1 MHDILLVEDDRI
13 TSKLI
18 QKYIRDL
25 GYRVAA
31 AVASGEEALRQIEIH
46 EPDLILMDINLQGEF
61 DGIEYAKNINFRFAT
76 PFVYIT
82 SSSDISTIERAKESN
97 AYGYIIKPFDKKDL
111 RAVIEMAL
119 LRYNLDMKMQESEN
133 RVSTILNTIID
144 AVVVYDESGKIDYV
158 NDSSAILLG
167 RNKSELMG
175 RPISEIIKI
184 SIDPKMEGEG
194 FSPMSM
200 SYVEF
205 NNYLTTGTGKIPV
218 DFTSTPIRG
227 DDGRK
232 KGAVLLIKNITQQVE
247 YDKKIKE
254 SLEALLR
261 TMYGTIEAMTKAV
274 ETRDPYTAGHQK
286 KVADIA
292 REIAKKMGLSREVI
306 ESVNLAGQIHDL
318 GKIAVPA
325 EILSKPGR
333 ISESEFNLIKSHPQL
348 GYDILKNIDFPW
360 PIAEIVLPHHEK
372 LDGSGYPR
380 GLKGDEIIIE
390 ARILAVS
397 DIVEAMASHRPYRA
411 ALGIDLAL
419 EEINRLAGTG
429 LDRDVV
435 AACVKIFEDEN
446 CLIHF

>member
-1 MHDILLVEDDRI
+1 
-13 TSKLI
+13 
-18 QKYIRDL
+18 
-25 GYRVAA
+25 
-31 AVASGEEALRQIEIH
+31 
-46 EPDLILMDINLQGEF
+46 
-61 DGIEYAKNINFRFAT
+61 
-76 PFVYIT
+76 
-82 SSSDISTIERAKESN
+82 
-97 AYGYIIKPFDKKDL
+97 
-111 RAVIEMAL
+111 
-119 LRYNLDMKMQESEN
+119 MKMQESEN

-144 AVVVYDESGKIDYV
+144 SVVVYDENGKIDYV

-167 RNKSELMG
+167 KSKSELMG

-184 SIDPKMEGEG
+184 SVDPKMEGEG

-205 NNYLTTGTGKIPV
+205 NNYLTTGAGKIPV

-227 DDGRK
+227 EDGRK

-292 REIAKKMGLSREVI
+292 REIAKKMGLSREII

-360 PIAEIVLPHHEK
+360 PIAEIVLQHHEK
-372 LDGSGYPR
+372 LDGTGYPR

-419 EEINRLAGTG
+419 EEVTRLAGTG
-429 LDRDVV
+429 LDGNVV
-435 AACVKIFEDEN
+435 EACVKIFEDEN

>member
-1 MHDILLVEDDRI
+1 MREILLVEDDRI
-13 TSKLI
+13 TSRLI
-18 QKYIRDL
+18 QKYLLDL
-25 GYRVAA
+25 GYSVSA
-31 AVASGEEALRQIEIH
+31 AVSSGEEAIKEIELH
-46 EPDLILMDINLQGEF
+46 LPDLVLMDINLQGEF

-82 SSSDISTIERAKESN
+82 SSSDLTTIERAKESN

-119 LRYNLDMKMQESEN
+119 LRHDLDRKMQESEN
-133 RVSTILNTIID
+133 RVSTILNTIVD
-144 AVVVYDESGKIDYV
+144 SVVVYDENGKIDYV
-158 NDSSAILLG
+158 NDSSALMLG
-167 RNKSELMG
+167 RGKPEMMG
-175 RPISEIIKI
+175 RPISEVIKI
-184 SIDPKMEGEG
+184 SIDPRVEGEG

-205 NNYLTTGTGKIPV
+205 NNYLTTESGKIPV
-218 DFTSTPIRG
+218 DFTSTPILQ
-227 DDGRK
+227 DDGTK

-292 REIAKKMGLSREVI
+292 SEIAKDMKLSREIV

-325 EILSKPGR
+325 EILSKPGK
-333 ISESEFNLIKSHPQL
+333 ISESEFNLIKSHPQM

-360 PIAEIVLPHHEK
+360 PIAEIVLQHHEK

-380 GLKGDEIIIE
+380 GLKGDDILIQ
-390 ARILAVS
+390 ARILAVA
-397 DIVEAMASHRPYRA
+397 DIVEAMATHRPYRA
-411 ALGIDLAL
+411 ALGIELAL
-419 EEINRLAGTG
+419 EEVQRFAGTA
-429 LDRDVV
+429 LDQDVV
-435 AACVKIFEDEN
+435 GSCVKIFKDEN
-446 CLIHF
+446 CQISF

>member
-1 MHDILLVEDDRI
+1 MRDILLVEDDRI
-13 TSKLI
+13 TSRLI
-18 QKYIRDL
+18 QKYILDL
-25 GYRVAA
+25 GYNVTA
-31 AVASGEEALRQIEIH
+31 AVTSGDEALKQIELH
-46 EPDLILMDINLQGEF
+46 EPDLVLMDINLQGEF

-119 LRYNLDMKMQESEN
+119 LRHDLDRKMQESEN

-144 AVVVYDESGKIDYV
+144 SVVVYDENGKIDYV
-158 NDSSAILLG
+158 NDSSALMLG
-167 RNKSELMG
+167 KGKAEMMG
-175 RPISEIIKI
+175 RPISEVIKI
-184 SIDPKMEGEG
+184 SIDPREEGEG

-205 NNYLTTGTGKIPV
+205 NNYLTTETGKIPV
-218 DFTSTPIRG
+218 DFTSTPILQE
-227 DDGRK
+227 DGRK

-292 REIAKKMGLSREVI
+292 REIAKDMRLSREVV

-348 GYDILKNIDFPW
+348 GFDILKNIDFPW
-360 PIAEIVLPHHEK
+360 PIAEIVLQHHEK

-380 GLKGDEIIIE
+380 GLQGDDILIQ
-390 ARILAVS
+390 ARILSVA

-419 EEINRLAGTG
+419 EEVQRLAGTA

-435 AACVKIFEDEN
+435 MSCVKIFKDEN
-446 CLIHF
+446 CQILF

>member
-18 QKYIRDL
+18 QKYIIDL
-25 GYRVAA
+25 GYRVTA
-31 AVASGEEALRQIEIH
+31 AVASGEEALRQIEMH
-46 EPDLILMDINLQGEF
+46 EPDLVLMDINLQGEF
-61 DGIEYAKNINFRFAT
+61 DGIEYAKNINFRYAT

-119 LRYNLDMKMQESEN
+119 LRHDLDMKMQESEN

-144 AVVVYDESGKIDYV
+144 SVVVYDENGKIDYV

-167 RNKSELMG
+167 KNKSELMG
-175 RPISEIIKI
+175 QPISEIIKI
-184 SIDPKMEGEG
+184 SVDPKMEGEG
-194 FSPMSM
+194 FAPMSM

-227 DDGRK
+227 EDGRK
-232 KGAVLLIKNITQQVE
+232 TGAVLLIKNITQQVE
-247 YDKKIKE
+247 YDKKIKD

-292 REIAKKMGLSREVI
+292 REIAKNMGLSREVI

-360 PIAEIVLPHHEK
+360 PIAEIVLQHHEK
-372 LDGSGYPR
+372 LDGTGYPR

-446 CLIHF
+446 CLINF

>member
-18 QKYIRDL
+18 QKYITDL
-25 GYRVAA
+25 GYRVTA
-31 AVASGEEALRQIEIH
+31 AVASGEEALKQIEMH
-46 EPDLILMDINLQGEF
+46 EPDLVLMDINLQGEF

-119 LRYNLDMKMQESEN
+119 LRHDLDMKMQESEN

-144 AVVVYDESGKIDYV
+144 SVVVYDENGKIDYV
-158 NDSSAILLG
+158 NNSSAILLDKS
-167 RNKSELMG
+167 KSELMG

-184 SIDPKMEGEG
+184 SVDPKMEGEG
-194 FSPMSM
+194 FAPMSM

-227 DDGRK
+227 EDGRK

-247 YDKKIKE
+247 YDKKIKD

-292 REIAKKMGLSREVI
+292 REIAKKMGLNREVI

-360 PIAEIVLPHHEK
+360 PIAEIVLQHHEK
-372 LDGSGYPR
+372 LDGTGYPR

-390 ARILAVS
+390 AKILAVS

-435 AACVKIFEDEN
+435 GACVKIFEDEN